1 MLQVFDLME
10 LNHGTTCR
18 PSKELLKNAAKAR
31 IRRMIAM
38 KKRRTDLSVPPL
50 VREQW
55 EKGTNEKNDM
65 AQLLMDSNWD
75 KDRICI
81 TFNLYN
87 ASCMMMIGDGSVIC
101 FWHVYVWYLVLRTF
115 SSPNWNWLWRRSWR
129 SRSPETKDGLVKAIS
144 RMTWSGQRVRLNKKV
159 PPIFQHS
166 VVHDSTSLRD
176 SLNISTLVPPEDP
189 HCRGQEVLRTV
200 TEDTHQA
207 GLQVWTIM
215 NYQLISNHCCPCQVQ
230 PIWWPVGILGG
241 CQWDCR
247 AYRE

>member
-1 MLQVFDLME
+1 
-10 LNHGTTCR
+10 
-18 PSKELLKNAAKAR
+18 
-31 IRRMIAM
+31 
-38 KKRRTDLSVPPL
+38 
-50 VREQW
+50 
-55 EKGTNEKNDM
+55 
-65 AQLLMDSNWD
+65 
-75 KDRICI
+75 
-81 TFNLYN
+81 
-87 ASCMMMIGDGSVIC
+87 MMMIGDGSVIC

-176 SLNISTLVPPEDP
+176 SLKISTLVPPEDP